1 MKTMYNRRK
10 VYENNPSYYRNFYL
24 DQVGSGNAFQGASI
38 QRGYGLGGILG
49 GLFRAATPLLKKGAK
64 AVGRRVLR
72 TGLDI
77 AGDALSG
84 RSIKDSAKHRLM
96 QAGKELVSGGGG
108 RKPARRTIKRKAAR
122 RRVISTKAKRQRRSP
137 DIFD

>member
-1 MKTMYNRRK
+1 MPHRRK
-10 VYENNPSYYRNFYL
+10 VYESNPSSYRNFYL
-24 DQVGSGNAFQGASI
+24 SQVGSGNAFQGAAI

-49 GLFRAATPLLKKGAK
+49 GLFRAATPLLKQGAK
-64 AVGRRVLR
+64 VVGRRVLR

-84 RSIKDSAKHRLM
+84 RNIKHSAKRRLT
-96 QAGKELVSGGGG
+96 QAGKELISGRAG
-108 RKPARRTIKRKAAR
+108 RKPASRTIKRKADR
-122 RRVISTKAKRQRRSP
+122 RRVISARAKRQRRSP